1 MLILSF
7 HFMSNSVTHSL
18 HSVLLSSKSCKPEI
32 SISQWKY
39 IVKGFTSGLHYIHE
53 KCGIIHNNLKED
65 NIVLQQ
71 DNDNPAQTVLQELDN
86 VFPCMILARNFYFSC
101 KSKEYVR
108 FLASILQDLQKVL
121 QGQLA
126 RLLFKMQEKCDARSF
141 FKTYKKLASSQQVY
155 FSKPCT

>member
-71 DNDNPAQTVLQELDN
+71 DNDNISV
-86 VFPCMILARNFYFSC
+86 S
-101 KSKEYVR
+101 S
-108 FLASILQDLQKVL
+108 
-121 QGQLA
+121 G
-126 RLLFKMQEKCDARSF
+126 
-141 FKTYKKLASSQQVY
+141 KLALLDLERNIY
-155 FSKPCT
+155 FP

>member
-65 NIVLQQ
+65 NIVIQQ
-71 DNDNPAQTVLQELDN
+71 DNDNISV
-86 VFPCMILARNFYFSC
+86 S
-101 KSKEYVR
+101 S
-108 FLASILQDLQKVL
+108 
-121 QGQLA
+121 G
-126 RLLFKMQEKCDARSF
+126 
-141 FKTYKKLASSQQVY
+141 KLALLDLERNIY
-155 FSKPCT
+155 FP